1 MAQIKIYG
9 LKNSIE
15 QHRAALSQA
24 IHQAVVEA
32 LDYPL
37 DKKFQ
42 RFISLDEENFMFPSD
57 RSKSYTV
64 IEISMFE
71 GRSIEAKKKLI
82 SLLFSRIE
90 EHCAIR
96 PHDVEITIFETP
108 KCNWGIRGK
117 PGDELVLDYKVN
129 V

>member
-32 LDYPL
+32 LNYPL

-42 RFISLDEENFMFPSD
+42 RFIPIDVICCSLAEP
-57 RSKSYTV
+57 
-64 IEISMFE
+64 IIS
-71 GRSIEAKKKLI
+71 GNLSVPNCSTI
-82 SLLFSRIE
+82 S
-90 EHCAIR
+90 
-96 PHDVEITIFETP
+96 T
-108 KCNWGIRGK
+108 
-117 PGDELVLDYKVN
+117 
-129 V
+129 